1 MGAEI
6 GILRAEARRI
16 VAAGLAASAA
26 GEAVLRTLLTGPVAA
41 PGPGGRRFIFAAGRF
56 AREMA
61 LAARGHLGPCETLI
75 VTDPVA
81 ARPVEGA
88 RVLAAG
94 WPDPDP
100 AGLRAAEAAE
110 AALARL
116 GPEDAALVLLSAGAA
131 RMLPAPAGAATLAD
145 LSAVEGLM
153 RGAGAGADEVLL
165 VRQQLSRLEGGGLA
179 ALLAGSRVTA
189 LAVADAEGGA
199 DPRRL
204 AGGMFAPPLGSRV
217 TARALLE
224 LYGLWERLPVRV
236 LDRLAAPVPA
246 AREGARPR
254 LRVVASNALAVSAM
268 ADCGVR
274 AVARPLQGMPEEIVH
289 ELFALAAGVGPGA
302 GCTFGLESTPQGA
315 LLPGPETD
323 APVGGTGVAALT
335 LRAPLVAGAARPRHA
350 DLGLRFAMLARDR
363 RLAGPWVLLL
373 TASDGGGAAGL
384 APGVVVDS
392 DTLEELGAA
401 GIDAEEA
408 RSRGRPAEVLEW
420 IGAVYRSGPTGTDV
434 GDLAVFLRG

>member
-6 GILRAEARRI
+6 GILRAEARRV
-16 VAAGLAASAA
+16 VAAGLAAVAA
-26 GEAVLRTLLTGPVAA
+26 GEVTLRALAADPAAA
-41 PGPGGRRFIFAAGRF
+41 PGPGGRRFILAAGRF

-61 LAARGHLGPCETLI
+61 LAARGRLGPCETLI

-116 GPEDAALVLLSAGAA
+116 GREDAVLVLLSAGAA

-145 LSAVEGLM
+145 LCAVEGLM
-153 RGAGAGADEVLL
+153 RRAGAEADEVLL

-179 ALLAGSRVTA
+179 ARLAGARVTA

-236 LDRLAAPVPA
+236 LDRLATPMPAPA
-246 AREGARPR
+246 DGARPR
-254 LRVVASNALAVSAM
+254 LRVIASNAVAVSAM
-268 ADCGVR
+268 AEGGVR
-274 AVARPLQGMPEEIVH
+274 AVMRPLQGAPEEIVH
-289 ELFALAAGVGPGA
+289 DLFALAAGVAPGSGRA
-302 GCTFGLESTPQGA
+302 FGLEPRPSDA
-315 LLPGPETD
+315 LLAGPEND
-323 APVGGTGVAALT
+323 APVDGAGGAALT
-335 LRAPLVAGAARPRHA
+335 LRAPLVAGAAGPRHA

-392 DTLEELGAA
+392 GTLAELAAA

-408 RSRGRPAEVLEW
+408 RRRGRAAEVLEW

>member
-26 GEAVLRTLLTGPVAA
+26 GASVARVLESDPVAA
-41 PGPGGRRFIFAAGRF
+41 PGPGGRRLMVAAGRF

-61 LAARGHLGPCETLI
+61 LAARARLGPCETLI

-88 RVLAAG
+88 RVLPAG

-100 AGLRAAEAAE
+100 AGLRAAELVE

-145 LSAVEGLM
+145 LCAVEGLM
-153 RGAGAGADEVLL
+153 RHAGAGADEILL
-165 VRQQLSRLEGGGLA
+165 VRQQMSRLEGGGLA
-179 ALLAGSRVTA
+179 ALLSRTGVTA

-204 AGGMFAPPLGSRV
+204 AGGMLAPPLGSRI

-224 LYGLWERLPVRV
+224 LYGVWDRLPVRV
-236 LDRLAAPVPA
+236 MDRLARPVPA
-246 AREGARPR
+246 AASAARPR
-254 LRVVASNALAVSAM
+254 LKIVASNASAVSTM
-268 ADCGVR
+268 AGGGVR
-274 AVARPLQGMPEEIVH
+274 PVARPLQGAPEEIVH
-289 ELFALAAGVGPGA
+289 DLYALAAGVAPGTGRA
-302 GCTFGLESTPQGA
+302 FGLEPAPPGA
-315 LLPGPETD
+315 LLSAAAAE
-323 APVGGTGVAALT
+323 APDGGTGGAALT
-335 LRAPLVAGAARPRHA
+335 LRAPLVAGAAGPRHA
-350 DLGLRFAMLARDR
+350 DLGLRFAMLARER
-363 RLAGPWVLLL
+363 RLGGPWVLLL
-373 TASDGGGAAGL
+373 TASDGGGSGH

-392 DTLEELGAA
+392 TTLDALAAA
-401 GIDAEEA
+401 GIDPEEA
-408 RSRGRPAEVLEW
+408 RGHGRASEVLEW
-420 IGAVYRSGPTGTDV
+420 IGAVFRSGPTGTDI
-434 GDLAVFLRG
+434 GDIAVFLRG